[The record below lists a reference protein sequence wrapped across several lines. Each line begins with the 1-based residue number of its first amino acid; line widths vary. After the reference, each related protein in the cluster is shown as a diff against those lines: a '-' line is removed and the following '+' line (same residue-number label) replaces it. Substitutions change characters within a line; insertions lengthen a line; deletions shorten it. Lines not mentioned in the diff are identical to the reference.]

1 MGQVSRILQTR
12 LKINGGVTAILNALN
27 PHFLMVYHSETLHF
41 DAQGTEILRIKI
53 FEKIP

>member
-12 LKINGGVTAILNALN
+12 LKINGGLPAILNALN
-27 PHFLMVYHSETLHF
+27 PHFLIVYHSETLHF